1 MLGTGTGLSLFTTID
16 SSPNASWTGSFGG
29 GDAERCYRRVQAEAR
44 LPLAGPRRQD
54 SPVDIEHGQPP
65 VSVDLVGAG
74 ILGARERAF
83 QDSHF
88 VLQPVRH

>member
-1 MLGTGTGLSLFTTID
+1 MLRTGTGLSLCTTID
-16 SSPNASWTGSFGG
+16 SSLNDSWTGSFGG

-54 SPVDIEHGQPP
+54 SPVDIKHGQPP

-74 ILGARERAF
+74 ILGAGERAF

-88 VLQPVRH
+88 VLQPVCH